1 VVKVSFSFLVAVDD
15 DRCPLQLSKRKNT
28 NGARTKR
35 KKTPLLQQERLRK
48 RAASRLPFSR
58 TTNNLSFPSLWWL
71 FWPLLSFSRP
81 RAPWSTVVSATSLI
95 ERPLAHPFF
104 IGKKIGRT
112 NLAIFEKAPSKRK
125 SVVCIRQDLAKPF
138 KITKK
143 GSSAFPEYVFVEKA
157 DFTLWRILNTVNTF
171 TITRPCRQRM
181 KHLQTSKDT
190 ICDYEKEL

>member
-35 KKTPLLQQERLRK
+35 KKTPLLQHERLRK

-95 ERPLAHPFF
+95 ERRLAHPFF

-112 NLAIFEKAPSKRK
+112 NLAIFEHTLTPQRED
-125 SVVCIRQDLAKPF
+125 RQDSAPMRQ
-138 KITKK
+138 KK
-143 GSSAFPEYVFVEKA
+143 KTHRKFSGYLIQYREERKLLLDQY
-157 DFTLWRILNTVNTF
+157 
-171 TITRPCRQRM
+171 
-181 KHLQTSKDT
+181 SK
-190 ICDYEKEL
+190 